1 MDELLYH
8 IFVYEQNNGRG
19 SISFDR
25 IKRLISNNITE
36 YENIKQNYNYLFNLL
51 KLGII
56 DKVENNKY
64 ALSNS
69 VLIIDT
75 DSNITIGVN
84 IPKNVLDINSNLIK
98 KQYLGLTI
106 FNGIN
111 INEIKY
117 EIYKMYFDFDKIV
130 SLLNPL
136 TSIVKQ
142 WEEVKLNELGQINKI
157 EKYNPINCKW
167 EIKLEISNN
176 NNSVFRIYLFNNN
189 FYKYLFFYKNKYYLI
204 ESYEYE
210 KLNTIKLIGCNESLF
225 KYNRSTKVLKLKS
238 YYTYPVYLYKI
249 LFLNH
254 IMNTGDFS
262 LNNQF
267 IIDQRQFTKIAKTLN
282 LKYKLE

>member
-8 IFVYEQNNGRG
+8 IFVFEQNNGRG

-36 YENIKQNYNYLFNLL
+36 YENIKQNYNYLFKLL

-56 DKVENNKY
+56 DKVEKNKY
-64 ALSNS
+64 ALTNS
-69 VLIIDT
+69 ILIVDPT
-75 DSNITIGVN
+75 SDITLGVN
-84 IPKNVLDINSNLIK
+84 IPKNVLDFNKHLIK

-106 FNGIN
+106 FNGIK
-111 INEIKY
+111 INEIDY
-117 EIYKMYFDFDKIV
+117 EIDKMHFDFEKIV
-130 SLLNPL
+130 SLLNPI

-142 WEEVKLNELGQINKI
+142 WEEAKLNDVGKINKL
-157 EKYNPINCKW
+157 EKYNHTNCKW
-167 EIKLEISNN
+167 ENSKEIKDT
-176 NNSVFRIYLFNNN
+176 NSIYKLYLFNSN
-189 FYKYLFFYKNKYYLI
+189 FYKYLFFFKNKYYLI
-204 ESYEYE
+204 EPYEYE
-210 KLNTIKLIGCNESLF
+210 KLNTLKLIDNNASLF
-225 KYNRSTKVLKLKS
+225 KYNRSTKVLKLKPYYS
-238 YYTYPVYLYKI
+238 YPLYLYKI

-267 IIDQRQFTKIAKTLN
+267 IVEQRQFSKITKTLN

>member
-8 IFVYEQNNGRG
+8 IFVFEQNNGRG

-25 IKRLISNNITE
+25 IKRLISNNIVE
-36 YENIKQNYNYLFNLL
+36 YENVKQNYNYLFNLL

-75 DSNITIGVN
+75 KSNITIGVN
-84 IPKNVLDINSNLIK
+84 IPKNVLDVNSNLIK

-106 FNGIN
+106 FYGIN
-111 INEIKY
+111 INEVKY

-130 SLLNPL
+130 SLLNPIA
-136 TSIVKQ
+136 SIVKQ
-142 WEEVKLNELGQINKI
+142 WEETKINEVGQINRI

-167 EIKLEISNN
+167 ENSLEIRKNN
-176 NNSVFRIYLFNNN
+176 CVFRIYLFNNN
-189 FYKYLFFYKNKYYLI
+189 FYKYLFLFRNKYYLI
-204 ESYEYE
+204 EPYEYE
-210 KLNTIKLIGCNESLF
+210 KLNTLKLIDNNKSLF
-225 KYNRSTKVLKLKS
+225 IYNRSTKVLKLKS

-267 IIDQRQFTKIAKTLN
+267 IIDQRQFSKITKTLN
-282 LKYKLE
+282 LKYKFE

>member
-8 IFVYEQNNGRG
+8 IFVFEQNNGRG
-19 SISFDR
+19 NISFDR

-36 YENIKQNYNYLFNLL
+36 YENSKQNYNYLFKLL
-51 KLGII
+51 KLGVI
-56 DKVENNKY
+56 DKVEKNKY

-69 VLIIDT
+69 VLIVDPNT
-75 DSNITIGVN
+75 DITLGVN
-84 IPKNVLDINSNLIK
+84 IPKNVLDFNKDLIK

-106 FNGIN
+106 FNGIK
-111 INEIKY
+111 IDVTDY
-117 EIYKMYFDFDKIV
+117 EIDKMHFDFDKIV

-136 TSIVKQ
+136 NSIVKQ
-142 WEEVKLNELGQINKI
+142 WEESKLNEVGKINKI
-157 EKYNPINCKW
+157 EKYNHTNCKW
-167 EIKLEISNN
+167 EKSKEIKET
-176 NNSVFRIYLFNNN
+176 NSIYRLYLFNSN
-189 FYKYLFFYKNKYYLI
+189 FYKYLFFFKNKYYLI
-204 ESYEYE
+204 EPYEYE
-210 KLNTIKLIGCNESLF
+210 KINTLKLIDNNESLF
-225 KYNRSTKVLKLKS
+225 KYNTSTKILKLKS

-267 IIDQRQFTKIAKTLN
+267 FVDKSQFSKITKTLN